1 MQRYFI
7 DNDKIFKGYAIIENE
22 DVHHIKDVMRFKV
35 GDTVILNTFSGKVFK
50 ANIQEIRKKEVK
62 LQIENEVF
70 SEYKPLNLDL
80 ALAMFKKD
88 NFELA
93 IQKCTEL
100 GINKIIPIK
109 TERSI
114 IKLDDFSKKKDRF
127 LKIVKEASEQ
137 SERTILPIIADYI
150 KPSELNLEE
159 YENKFVCF
167 AREGSNLISR
177 EIKKSDLNGKTLVAI
192 GPEGGFTEQ
201 EITQFISLG
210 FISVSLG
217 NTILRAETAAIYVTG
232 LFRYL
237 EEEKK

>member
-1 MQRYFI
+1 
-7 DNDKIFKGYAIIENE
+7 
-22 DVHHIKDVMRFKV
+22 
-35 GDTVILNTFSGKVFK
+35 
-50 ANIQEIRKKEVK
+50 
-62 LQIENEVF
+62 
-70 SEYKPLNLDL
+70 
-80 ALAMFKKD
+80 
-88 NFELA
+88 
-93 IQKCTEL
+93 
-100 GINKIIPIK
+100 
-109 TERSI
+109 
-114 IKLDDFSKKKDRF
+114 
-127 LKIVKEASEQ
+127 
-137 SERTILPIIADYI
+137 ADYI